1 MVRGRTL
8 SDTGSRVNKEGDS
21 PDTIRKREKGTQK
34 ASKVREV
41 KQEDVLPVWLTSWLL
56 SPLRSWLTWEVTF
69 NPAGLHKAH
78 EHVQTHT
85 YTPAYL
91 CLFTRKKQREKAS
104 ILEITSRSQNKC
116 IYPAGKNSAF
126 FCQGPSGYL

>member
-21 PDTIRKREKGTQK
+21 PDTIRKREKETQK

-56 SPLRSWLTWEVTF
+56 SPLRSWLTREVTF

-85 YTPAYL
+85 HTHQP
-91 CLFTRKKQREKAS
+91 
-104 ILEITSRSQNKC
+104 I
-116 IYPAGKNSAF
+116 SAF
-126 FCQGPSGYL
+126 SQGRNRERKHLFWK